1 MPKTP
6 IDYSKS
12 VIYKICCKDPN
23 VKEIYIG
30 STTNFTKRK
39 YTHKFGVK
47 KICDKHNIKLY
58 NFIRENGGWDNWDM
72 VMIKQYSNCK
82 NKLKLHKKERK
93 YIEKYNATLNGSIP
107 FTTIEETRQKYIIN
121 NPEKVKQSKK
131 EYLLKNPEKRK
142 QTLQKYRDNNIEKIR
157 ERQRKHYENN
167 REKIRERIRNNEKY
181 KRKYKCICGTETSV
195 YQKKRHE
202 KTLKHQNFINA
213 I

>member
-39 YTHKFGVK
+39 YAHKSGVN
-47 KICDKHNIKLY
+47 KICDKNDFKLY

-107 FTTIEETRQKYIIN
+107 FTTINETRQKYIIN
-121 NPEKVKQSKK
+121 NPEKIKQSK
-131 EYLLKNPEKRK
+131 
-142 QTLQKYRDNNIEKIR
+142 QDYRDTH
-157 ERQRKHYENN
+157 RQR
-167 REKIRERIRNNEKY
+167 INEKHN
-181 KRKYKCICGTETSV
+181 CECGGV
-195 YQKKRHE
+195 YSRSNKARHQKSK
-202 KTLKHQNFINA
+202 KHQNFINA
-213 I
+213 N